1 MVESNLSIALGLYI
15 EDALKEMRLPSK
27 VKDKD
32 VIERAPIVWQ
42 GYLPPKRATIADS
55 APFVLVRVED
65 TTAERGQTNVT
76 VAIIIGCYS
85 PETDGYLQCLSV
97 FQKIRFA
104 LLQLPCQTLANRYQ
118 LDFPIKGNNVAD
130 QNYPYWQFE
139 MTTNWIL
146 KTPEAMNTGLEV
158 F

>member
-1 MVESNLSIALGLYI
+1 MIESNLSIALGLYI

-27 VKDKD
+27 SKDKD
-32 VIERAPIVWQ
+32 VTFRAPTVWQ
-42 GYLPPKRATIADS
+42 GYLPPKRGARDDD

-65 TTAERGQTNVT
+65 TTTERGQTNVT

-85 PETDGYLQCLSV
+85 PETDGYMQCLSV

-118 LDFPIKGNNVAD
+118 LDYPIKGNNVSD
-130 QNYPYWQFE
+130 QSFPYWQFE

-146 KTPEAMNTGLEV
+146 KTSEMKNDGLEV